1 METRSRIL
9 KQLGEH
15 IVKNYASVLIDER
28 HYQWLSAHVRAWKN
42 ARRVVSQ
49 AFQPAHKNLYA
60 THERSSLKV
69 GSLTPSIYVD
79 LEGRKDLFDI

>member
-42 ARRVVSQ
+42 ARRV
-49 AFQPAHKNLYA
+49 FQPAHKNLYA

-69 GSLTPSIYVD
+69 GSLTPSIYVY